1 MFKFCTQCGAKMPQ
15 ENLFCTQCGAKFPVN
30 TDVVQQPVAK
40 PKVIDIAPPQNT
52 QNVQVTRQV
61 AQNTSANK
69 MAQDEFMLG
78 KEFMNTSNPLHDYEK
93 AIIHLKNAVNLGIK
107 QATVYIALSHLYLA
121 ADIIKANPAM
131 MVGNA
136 NILNTVNSAMAM
148 GNMPNHTTN
157 NMQSHGKNHMQT
169 AQNNQSNG
177 NGSSTLQ
184 NIGKYAAAAAVGAVA
199 GSMLHSATAS
209 AAEKVSED
217 VPGNITTDDLI
228 TPDLQAYADETLPNA
243 DEYLPP
249 IDEAADHIQAYDD
262 VTENETV
269 TEEEPSAADS
279 IEPAE
284 DDSSFF
290 DSDDNSDD
298 DSSLFDDLF

>member
-30 TDVVQQPVAK
+30 TDVVQQQVTK

-52 QNVQVTRQV
+52 QNIQIPKQV
-61 AQNTSANK
+61 AQNAPANK

-121 ADIIKANPAM
+121 ADIIKANPAI

-136 NILNTVNSAMAM
+136 NILNTVNSAMTA

-157 NMQSHGKNHMQT
+157 NMQNHSKNHMQT

-290 DSDDNSDD
+290 DSDDDG
-298 DSSLFDDLF
+298 SLFDDLF

>member
-136 NILNTVNSAMAM
+136 NILNTVNSAMTA
-148 GNMPNHTTN
+148 GNMPNHTAN
-157 NMQSHGKNHMQT
+157 NMPSHGKWGCSRFN
-169 AQNNQSNG
+169 ASFSNG
-177 NGSSTLQ
+177 
-184 NIGKYAAAAAVGAVA
+184 
-199 GSMLHSATAS
+199 
-209 AAEKVSED
+209 
-217 VPGNITTDDLI
+217 
-228 TPDLQAYADETLPNA
+228 
-243 DEYLPP
+243 
-249 IDEAADHIQAYDD
+249 
-262 VTENETV
+262 
-269 TEEEPSAADS
+269 
-279 IEPAE
+279 
-284 DDSSFF
+284 
-290 DSDDNSDD
+290 
-298 DSSLFDDLF
+298 

>member
-30 TDVVQQPVAK
+30 TDVVQQQVTK

-52 QNVQVTRQV
+52 QNIQIPKQV
-61 AQNTSANK
+61 AQNAPANK

-121 ADIIKANPAM
+121 ADIIKANPAI

-136 NILNTVNSAMAM
+136 NILNTVNSAMTA

-157 NMQSHGKNHMQT
+157 NMQNHSKNHMQT

-217 VPGNITTDDLI
+217 VPGNITADDLI

-290 DSDDNSDD
+290 DSDDDG
-298 DSSLFDDLF
+298 SLFDDLF

>member
-121 ADIIKANPAM
+121 ADIIKANPAI

-136 NILNTVNSAMAM
+136 NILNTVNSAMTA
-148 GNMPNHTTN
+148 GNMPNHTAN
-157 NMQSHGKNHMQT
+157 NMQNHSKNHMQT

-290 DSDDNSDD
+290 DSDDDG
-298 DSSLFDDLF
+298 SLFDDLF

>member
-30 TDVVQQPVAK
+30 TDVVQQQVTK

-52 QNVQVTRQV
+52 QNIQIQKQV
-61 AQNTSANK
+61 AQNAPANK

-136 NILNTVNSAMAM
+136 NILNTVNSAMTA
-148 GNMPNHTTN
+148 GNMPNHTAN
-157 NMQSHGKNHMQT
+157 NMPSHGKNHMQT
-169 AQNNQSNG
+169 AQNNQSNS

-228 TPDLQAYADETLPNA
+228 TPDLQAYADETLPNT

-249 IDEAADHIQAYDD
+249 VDEAADHIQAYDD
-262 VTENETV
+262 MTESETV

-290 DSDDNSDD
+290 DSDD

>member
-1 MFKFCTQCGAKMPQ
+1 
-15 ENLFCTQCGAKFPVN
+15 
-30 TDVVQQPVAK
+30 
-40 PKVIDIAPPQNT
+40 
-52 QNVQVTRQV
+52 
-61 AQNTSANK
+61 
-69 MAQDEFMLG
+69 
-78 KEFMNTSNPLHDYEK
+78 
-93 AIIHLKNAVNLGIK
+93 
-107 QATVYIALSHLYLA
+107 
-121 ADIIKANPAM
+121 